1 MQKKKEKKLLI
12 IGGTGFIGH
21 HLLKEAVKLGW
32 KCFSISR
39 NKPQKKRKVKNV
51 NYLLIDIKKTKK
63 LTNINFNY
71 DYIVNLCDISNKLLN
86 TLSEK
91 KLSKFLH
98 IGTSA
103 EYGNLKKIPHKENS
117 TCKPISSYGRKK
129 LIITKNLLKRFQ
141 IKFFPLIILRLFQV
155 YGLNDNSNKIIPF
168 VIKNCLKNKSFEVT
182 HGFQTRDF
190 CHIND
195 ITRAVIMFLK
205 SNKKKI
211 FGNIYNIGSGQDIDI
226 KSLIIKIENKIG
238 KGRPIF
244 GKKKLSKQEIIYSK
258 SSISKVKD
266 HINWYPK
273 ISLDEGIIE
282 LINNEK

>member
-1 MQKKKEKKLLI
+1 MQKTKKKKLLV

-21 HLLKEAVKLGW
+21 HVLKEAVKLEW
-32 KCFSISR
+32 RCFSISR

-51 NYLLIDIKKTKK
+51 SYLLGDIKKTKK
-63 LTNINFNY
+63 LNKNSFNY
-71 DYIVNLCDISNKLLN
+71 DYIVNLCDIPNKLL
-86 TLSEK
+86 TDLTEK
-91 KLSKFLH
+91 KLIKFLH

-103 EYGNLKKIPHKENS
+103 EYGNLKKLPHKENS
-117 TCKPISSYGRKK
+117 ICKPISSYGRKK
-129 LIITKNLLKRFQ
+129 LNITKNLLKRFQ
-141 IKFFPLIILRLFQV
+141 IRFFPLIIIRIFQV

-168 VIKNCLKNKSFEVT
+168 VIKNCLKNKSFKVT

-195 ITRAVIMFLK
+195 ITRAIIMLLK

-211 FGNIYNIGSGQDIDI
+211 FGNIYNIGSGQDINI
-226 KSLIIKIENKIG
+226 KNLIINIRNKIG
-238 KGRPIF
+238 KGKPNF
-244 GKKKLSKQEIIYSK
+244 GKKKLNKQDIIFSK
-258 SSISKVKD
+258 SSITKITS

-273 ISLDEGIIE
+273 IPLEEGLTK

>member
-1 MQKKKEKKLLI
+1 MKKKKKKKLLV

-39 NKPQKKRKVKNV
+39 NKPQKNKKVKNV
-51 NYLLIDIKKTKK
+51 NYLLKDIKKTKK
-63 LTNINFNY
+63 LTINNFNY

-86 TLSEK
+86 ILSNK
-91 KLSKFLH
+91 KLNKFLH

-103 EYGNLKKIPHKENS
+103 EYGNLKKIPHKES
-117 TCKPISSYGRKK
+117 LTCKPISSYGRKK
-129 LIITKNLLKRFQ
+129 LIISKNLLKRYQ

-155 YGLNDNSNKIIPF
+155 YGPNDSSNKIIPF
-168 VIKNCLKNKSFEVT
+168 VIKSCLKNKSFEVT

-195 ITRAVIMFLK
+195 ITRAIIMFLK

-226 KSLIIKIENKIG
+226 KSLIIKIKNKIG

-244 GKKKLSKQEIIYSK
+244 GKKKLRKQEIIYSK
-258 SSISKVKD
+258 SSIAKVKD

-273 ISLDEGIIE
+273 ISLDEGITK